1 MKNDLIEKRVIDIAN
16 YIIDSKDT
24 VRGAAKKYGVS
35 KSTVYNDITYRLEN
49 INKALAQSIRN
60 ILDENKAERHIRGG
74 LATRKKYQNIKLKI
88 RLLKNI

>member
-74 LATRKKYQNIKLKI
+74 LATRKKYQNIKKTQ
-88 RLLKNI
+88 K